1 MALRMIICVL
11 ALLLFLVPQTTAAQ
25 CPGGQCP
32 VRASAAVAVGPRV
45 ALRLPGRPVARTA
58 KATAVVMRGAAKVAA
73 APVRVAAKATTKMFQ
88 RQPVRRV
95 LRAAAKVVTGQGPLM
110 QRFRGRS
117 CR

>member
-1 MALRMIICVL
+1 MVRTIICSL
-11 ALLLFLVPQTTAAQ
+11 ALLLLAPQAQAQ

-32 VRASAAVAVGPRV
+32 VGASATVSAGPRV

-58 KATAVVMRGAAKVAA
+58 KAAAVVVRGAAKVAVAPMKA
-73 APVRVAAKATTKMFQ
+73 ASKVFK

-110 QRFRGRS
+110 QRVRSRS
-117 CR
+117 CH

>member
-1 MALRMIICVL
+1 MVRMIICLL
-11 ALLLFLVPQTTAAQ
+11 ALLLIAPQVQAQ

-32 VRASAAVAVGPRV
+32 VGASAAVSAGPRV